1 MQIRINERTQK
12 NLQELMELL
21 GITGM
26 THTLNVAVST
36 ALELTKQR
44 ISTTEDQDNA
54 TTNSQHSDD
63 H

>member
-12 NLQELMELL
+12 NLEELMELL
-21 GITGM
+21 SHQTL
-26 THTLNVAVST
+26 THTLNIAIYT
-36 ALELTKQR
+36 ALELAKQR
-44 ISTTEDQDNA
+44 ISTKEDQDNA